1 MPFTDPCDG
10 SIAQLT
16 DAARALYARQQLG
29 DVAFKWLGFN
39 VGRFGYNDTNP
50 VKVVPINPSLTSL
63 VDTVFP
69 TLTLKDFDISEKP
82 NPKAISMV
90 CRLATTEAN
99 FGLGEIGIWA
109 VINWSNSNP
118 LEVNQNVLMAVSHVP
133 LQSKNHRH
141 TYVHRIV
148 IQF

>member
-1 MPFTDPCDG
+1 MPYTDPCDG
-10 SIAQLT
+10 SLAQLT
-16 DAARALYARQQLG
+16 DAARAIYARQQLG

-39 VGRFGYNDTNP
+39 VGRFGYDDLNP
-50 VKVVPINPSLTSL
+50 VHIVPIDPSLTAL
-63 VDTVFP
+63 VDTIFP
-69 TLTLKDFDISEKP
+69 IAPLLKDFDIFEKP

-99 FGLGEIGIWA
+99 YGLGEIGIWA
-109 VINWSNSNP
+109 KINWSTNP
-118 LEVNQNVLMAVSHVP
+118 LEIGQNVLMAVSHVP